1 MAGVNVSVAPEII
14 NWVIEKIQFSTVNNS
29 VFELLN
35 KWKSGEKVPTFNQ
48 IEDVS
53 KKTNIPFGYFFL
65 EKPPV
70 EECKIVEYRTIDS
83 ITVQNPSRNL
93 IDTVDMMSNAQEWM
107 IDYVKENGQEPL
119 SFVGADQKEKD
130 TMKIA
135 AHIRSELHL
144 SMDWFNG
151 SKSAS
156 DSFRALRQRL
166 EDAGIMVMM
175 NGIVGTNTHRKLSL
189 GEFRA
194 FTLVDPYAPLIFINS
209 CDTDNGKLFSLV
221 HETAHIWIGTN
232 SFYNT
237 PYADSRST
245 NALEVLCNAVAGE
258 LLVPADL
265 FLEKWEQTAGSALD
279 RTESLAKYFHCSRYV
294 IIRRALDN
302 QKVTSLKYNE
312 VVRILLKQYEE
323 WKNTPAQKNPGG
335 DYYRTLKSRLD
346 HRFVHALEQSAK
358 EGRTQYTE
366 AYHLTNTNR
375 KTFQKLVNEIGGAVW

>member
-14 NWVIEKIQFSTVNNS
+14 NWVIEKIQFGTVNNS

-70 EECKIVEYRTIDS
+70 EECKIVEYRTLDS
-83 ITVQNPSRNL
+83 IAVQNPSRNL
-93 IDTVDMMSNAQEWM
+93 IDTVDMMSNVQEWM

-119 SFVGADQKEKD
+119 SFVGTDQKEKGA
-130 TMKIA
+130 MKIA

-144 SMDWFNG
+144 SLDWFSG

-156 DSFRALRQRL
+156 DSFRTLRQRL
-166 EDAGIMVMM
+166 EDAEIMVMM

-189 GEFRA
+189 DEFRA
-194 FTLVDPYAPLIFINS
+194 FTLVDPYVPLIFINS

-258 LLVPADL
+258 LLVPSGL

-279 RTESLAKYFHCSRYV
+279 RTGSLAKYFHCSRYV

-302 QKVTSLKYNE
+302 QKVTS
-312 VVRILLKQYEE
+312 Q
-323 WKNTPAQKNPGG
+323 
-335 DYYRTLKSRLD
+335 
-346 HRFVHALEQSAK
+346 
-358 EGRTQYTE
+358 
-366 AYHLTNTNR
+366 
-375 KTFQKLVNEIGGAVW
+375 

>member
-70 EECKIVEYRTIDS
+70 EECKIVEYRTLDS
-83 ITVQNPSRNL
+83 IAVQNPSRNL

-119 SFVGADQKEKD
+119 SFVGTDQKEKGA
-130 TMKIA
+130 MKIA

-144 SMDWFNG
+144 SLDWFSG

-156 DSFRALRQRL
+156 DSFRTLRQRL

-189 GEFRA
+189 DNFVHSLWSILMYRLSSSTAVIQTTGNSF
-194 FTLVDPYAPLIFINS
+194 LLSMKPLISGSAQTVFIIR
-209 CDTDNGKLFSLV
+209 
-221 HETAHIWIGTN
+221 HM
-232 SFYNT
+232 
-237 PYADSRST
+237 
-245 NALEVLCNAVAGE
+245 
-258 LLVPADL
+258 
-265 FLEKWEQTAGSALD
+265 QTAA
-279 RTESLAKYFHCSRYV
+279 
-294 IIRRALDN
+294 
-302 QKVTSLKYNE
+302 
-312 VVRILLKQYEE
+312 
-323 WKNTPAQKNPGG
+323 AQ
-335 DYYRTLKSRLD
+335 TL
-346 HRFVHALEQSAK
+346 
-358 EGRTQYTE
+358 
-366 AYHLTNTNR
+366 
-375 KTFQKLVNEIGGAVW
+375 

>member
-14 NWVIEKIQFSTVNNS
+14 NWVIEKIQFGTVNNS

-48 IEDVS
+48 IEDIS

-83 ITVQNPSRNL
+83 IAVQNPSRNL

-119 SFVGADQKEKD
+119 PFVGTDQKAKNPLA
-130 TMKIA
+130 IA
-135 AHIRSELHL
+135 AHIRNELHL
-144 SMDWFNG
+144 SDDWFSG

-156 DSFRALRQRL
+156 DSFRTLRQRL

-189 GEFRA
+189 KEFRA
-194 FTLVDPYAPLIFINS
+194 FTLVDSYVPLIFINS
-209 CDTDNGKLFSLV
+209 CDTDNGKLFSLI
-221 HETAHIWIGTN
+221 HEIAHIWIGRN
-232 SFYNT
+232 SFYNA
-237 PYADSRST
+237 PYTDSRST
-245 NALEVLCNAVAGE
+245 NALEVLCNAAAGE
-258 LLVPADL
+258 ILVPASL
-265 FLEKWEQTAGSALD
+265 FPEKWDQTAGSALD
-279 RTESLAKYFHCSRYV
+279 RTEALAKYFHCSRYV

-302 QKVTSLKYNE
+302 QRVTPSQYNE
-312 VVRILLKQYEE
+312 IVQILLRQYEE
-323 WKNTPAQKNPGG
+323 WKDTQAQKNPGG
-335 DYYRTLKSRLD
+335 NYYRTLKSRLD

-358 EGRTQYTE
+358 EGQTQYTE
-366 AYHLTNTNR
+366 VYRLTSTNR